1 MTTAERIPAPLTVLC
16 FMLISAGSCLTFAAE
31 PTAKEPSATELARWI
46 HDLNDDDFQVR
57 QRATEKLEKTGPRV
71 YVALVGAM
79 HAASL
84 ETRTR
89 ALGIL
94 GRAFR
99 STDTDRKEAAQKA
112 LEQLA
117 KPESGTVAVRARA
130 ILRPFAPS
138 ARATEQQVAGTVVPR
153 ILGNGQRMLLVP
165 VPGGLQLQGRI
176 QIQAGIAGG
185 MRAIKLPVGG
195 NGTRTIEIQRNGKQI
210 KIQEDARGRI
220 KMSIAETVNGKPK
233 IVHYDAK
240 NAADLKRQHPE
251 AYKIYLAERQSGP
264 KIQTVPAPPPPTVK

>member
-1 MTTAERIPAPLTVLC
+1 MTTAERSPALVTVLC
-16 FMLISAGSCLTFAAE
+16 FMLISVGSCFTLAAE

-57 QRATEKLEKTGPRV
+57 QRATKKLEKTGPRV
-71 YVALVGAM
+71 YAALVGAM
-79 HAASL
+79 HEASL

-94 GRAFR
+94 ARAFR
-99 STDTDRKEAAQKA
+99 STDTGRKEAAQKA

-130 ILRPFAPS
+130 ILRPLAPS
-138 ARATEQQVAGTVVPR
+138 ASVSEQQVAGMVVPR
-153 ILGNGQRMLLVP
+153 ILGNGQRMLPVP

-176 QIQAGIAGG
+176 QIQAVIGGG
-185 MRAIKLPVGG
+185 MRAIKFQVGG
-195 NGTRTIEIQRNGKQI
+195 NGMRTIEIQRNGKQI

-251 AYKIYLAERQSGP
+251 AYKIYLAERQVGT
-264 KIQTVPAPPPPTVK
+264 KVQVVPAPPVPAVK